1 MSHGAAAGGEGEE
14 AEEAEEEEEDEEEES
29 APPEFDARCQATPLE
44 LVRARAC
51 VRAWKCF
58 RGGWLCLIV
67 CARAFVRIRGDRQS
81 AGGAAHRQ
89 GSLQGRTDGN
99 QRRRFWVGGVGGW
112 GGREGRV

>member
-14 AEEAEEEEEDEEEES
+14 AEEAEEEEDEEEES

-51 VRAWKCF
+51 VRGNVSAVVGFVWS
-58 RGGWLCLIV
+58 
-67 CARAFVRIRGDRQS
+67 CARARSCVYVGTDSRRGEPRTGREVCRGVQTEIRGGDFGW
-81 AGGAAHRQ
+81 AGR
-89 GSLQGRTDGN
+89 
-99 QRRRFWVGGVGGW
+99 